1 VCLFYYLPTYLVLS
15 MRKSWGAVSGGMG
28 KGVRN
33 YGVWGNGGGVY
44 IGVRHK
50 QKLLL
55 NHLSGDMEIRY
66 TEDLSLRGIYMSAT
80 LKDMKFCIL
89 TVSL

>member
-1 VCLFYYLPTYLVLS
+1 
-15 MRKSWGAVSGGMG
+15 MG
-28 KGVRN
+28 CGEM
-33 YGVWGNGGGVY
+33 GGGGVY

-55 NHLSGDMEIRY
+55 NHLLGEMEIRY

>member
-1 VCLFYYLPTYLVLS
+1 
-15 MRKSWGAVSGGMG
+15 MG
-28 KGVRN
+28 CGEM
-33 YGVWGNGGGVY
+33 GGGVY
-44 IGVRHK
+44 IRVRHK